1 MKMDTVIGIDLGGT
15 TIKGGLVR
23 GNELVNQGVM
33 ETCATKGGEVS
44 LEILKEVIRRLI
56 TVETKAIGIG
66 VPSVVDSRKGI
77 VYHVQNIRDWDE
89 VHLKEILEKEFDLPV
104 HVNNDANCF
113 AKGEKI
119 YGQGRL
125 FDNFVGITLGT
136 GVGGGI
142 IQRGELLSDANCGSG
157 EFGEMP
163 YLDGKL
169 EDYCGSFFFSRF
181 NSNGLEISQRAQDG
195 DSDAIEILNQYAMHL
210 SVLVKMIVLSVD
222 PEAIIFGGAISGS
235 FQLFEQKMGEHLDD
249 FAFPNSINK
258 LKILPSNLHNSGIL
272 GASAL
277 CF

>member
-1 MKMDTVIGIDLGGT
+1 M
-15 TIKGGLVR
+15 
-23 GNELVNQGVM
+23 VNQGVM

-44 LEILKEVIRRLI
+44 LEILKEVILRLI